1 MSANKETKKTLG
13 EFIKY
18 IFVGG
23 GATIVQW
30 GVLIVLKEL
39 FKIDANLANFIGF
52 CCGLAF
58 NYIISTIWVFD
69 KNEAK
74 VDNKLIELSI
84 FSVIGIVGLGINQ
97 FFIWLFDKALANREV
112 FFGIIPT
119 DKNYLIGQV
128 IATGVAFFWNFF
140 ARKYI
145 LYNKKGTGVH
155 EKE

>member
-1 MSANKETKKTLG
+1 MNKDGTKKTIG
-13 EFIKY
+13 EFIRY

-23 GATIVQW
+23 GATVVQW

-39 FKIDANLANFIGF
+39 FKLDANFANLIGF

-97 FFIWLFDKALANREV
+97 FFIW
-112 FFGIIPT
+112 
-119 DKNYLIGQV
+119 
-128 IATGVAFFWNFF
+128 
-140 ARKYI
+140 
-145 LYNKKGTGVH
+145 
-155 EKE
+155 

>member
-1 MSANKETKKTLG
+1 MNKDDTKKTIG
-13 EFIKY
+13 EFIRY

-39 FKIDANLANFIGF
+39 FKLDANFANLIGF
-52 CCGLAF
+52 CCGLLF
-58 NYIISTIWVFD
+58 NYIVSTIWVFD
-69 KNEAK
+69 KAEAT
-74 VDNKLIELSI
+74 VDNKLVELSI
-84 FSVIGIVGLGINQ
+84 FSIIGVVGLGINQ
-97 FFIWLFDKALANREV
+97 FFIWLFDKELANKEIL
-112 FFGIIPT
+112 FGIIPT

-145 LYNKKGTGVH
+145 LYNKKGTESN
-155 EKE
+155 EK

>member
-1 MSANKETKKTLG
+1 MSASKETKKTLG

-39 FKIDANLANFIGF
+39 FKMDANLANFIGF

-58 NYIISTIWVFD
+58 NYIISTVWVFD

-74 VDNKLIELSI
+74 VDN
-84 FSVIGIVGLGINQ
+84 
-97 FFIWLFDKALANREV
+97 
-112 FFGIIPT
+112 
-119 DKNYLIGQV
+119 
-128 IATGVAFFWNFF
+128 
-140 ARKYI
+140 
-145 LYNKKGTGVH
+145 
-155 EKE
+155 